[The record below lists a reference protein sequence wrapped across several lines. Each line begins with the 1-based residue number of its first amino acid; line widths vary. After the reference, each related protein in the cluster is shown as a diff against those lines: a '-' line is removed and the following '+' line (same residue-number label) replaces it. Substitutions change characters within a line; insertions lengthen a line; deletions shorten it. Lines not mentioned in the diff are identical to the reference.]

1 MEKEIFV
8 DGRKIVYS
16 EDGRGPPF
24 LLIHGWGPEP
34 VQHFSSFQKL
44 LAGRGYKVISPHLP
58 GFENGEPTPAGW
70 GMEEYLN
77 CVLGFINA
85 LKLDSFFLIGHSMGG
100 AMAIRMAVAC
110 PDKIK
115 ALILLSPGIFPS
127 ARLHFWKWWIFL
139 IGFRIFLIMIRIINL
154 VHLWGALHRFLFQ
167 KGKSMPDLLKRFV
180 AIENTPLYLPKILT
194 RTLIL
199 WGGRDFNY
207 YLLGRNLVKRIPD
220 HRIHIITGAGHNI
233 QEDAP
238 QKALDL
244 IMDFIK
250 LQEGP

>member
-100 AMAIRMAVAC
+100 AIAIRLAVAC

-139 IGFRIFLIMIRIINL
+139 IGFHGFLVMVRIINL
-154 VHLWGALHRFLFQ
+154 VLLAVLTVLKKFSSVWLRRQLGAALKKAESRLIVWWALHRFLFQ

-180 AIENTPLYLPKILT
+180 A
-194 RTLIL
+194 
-199 WGGRDFNY
+199 G
-207 YLLGRNLVKRIPD
+207 
-220 HRIHIITGAGHNI
+220 
-233 QEDAP
+233 
-238 QKALDL
+238 
-244 IMDFIK
+244 
-250 LQEGP
+250 